1 MNPLL
6 FRNAVRVI
14 WKEAAALQLVESA
27 PASRAGTDAT
37 AKKLVR
43 KEDTDSTAWKGKAFW
58 LKGIQWTWEND
69 DNDGQMIQWVIHWYF
84 YDLANGRTDEQT

>member
-43 KEDTDSTAWKGKAFW
+43 QEDTDSTAWKGKAFW
-58 LKGIQWTWEND
+58 LKEVREGCEND
-69 DNDGQMIQWVIHWYF
+69 EFDGQMIDF
-84 YDLANGRTDEQT
+84 CNG